1 MLESVEARLA
11 ALSTAEKADLV
22 VGEGMWTTRGFE
34 RVGIPEIGVTDGPN
48 GARGGGLLG
57 TGTPTACIPSGVV
70 LGATWDPDLVEELG
84 RLLGDEARAKGCRV
98 LLAPTINLHRNPL
111 GGRNFECYSE
121 DPILSGRLAAACV
134 RGVQSRGVATTPKH
148 FVANDSEFE
157 RNTIDSQVDERTLRE
172 VYLVPFEHA
181 VIDGGAWGIMSAYN
195 RLNGTFCS
203 ENEWLLTRVLR
214 EEWGFDGFV
223 ISDWYAARSTAAS
236 ARAGLSLEMPG
247 PGRWYGSGPIGEALE
262 SGEMDEGH
270 LDRIAADVLRLL
282 ERTGAL
288 DGDDGC
294 EPGREHPLDRPEDR
308 ALVRRAAAAG
318 TVMVANDGVLPLD
331 ADGLGSVAVI
341 GPNAREARIM
351 GGGSAAVRSYRGV
364 GLVEALDDEFDH
376 LQVDYAQGCDI
387 ERSLV
392 ALGPPMLKGE
402 LDLEYFNGHDWSGPV
417 VHTAG
422 SATAELVFFGPPGPG
437 VDPEAFSVRASGV
450 LVPEETGEYRLG
462 LVQLGRC
469 RVLLDKK
476 VVLDATEGDYD
487 RGDDFFGMGSEV
499 VSTMVRLTAGR
510 ETAIEIEYTSRDS
523 FMLCGARVG
532 LKAQVE
538 RDLIA
543 EAVEAAAA
551 ADVAVV
557 VVGTNADWE
566 TEGRDRS
573 FFDLPGDQPEL
584 IRRVAEANPATV
596 VVVNAGGAC
605 NMDWADGVAG
615 VLLAGFGGQEMGYAV
630 ADVLFGRAD
639 PGGRM
644 PMTVPARYEH
654 SPAYLNYPGE
664 NGAVRYGEGLHIGY
678 RWFDA
683 RAIEPAVPF
692 GHGLS
697 YTTFEW
703 SEPRVLGGGSPGEDR
718 VAVPDPVVSGGAR
731 VGAPDPVV
739 SGGARVGAPDPVIVD
754 PVIVEVDV
762 VNVGD
767 RAGSDVVQVY
777 VEPPPSVLHR
787 PKRELKGF
795 AKVHLAPGERTT
807 ARIVLNRRAF
817 AYYDPGDRS
826 PVEPSSEGVVPA
838 GAAPSRTDPG
848 WYVDAGSYTVWTA
861 RSSADLVH
869 AVEVRLPAG

>member
-1 MLESVEARLA
+1 MSESVESRLA
-11 ALSTAEKADLV
+11 ALSTEEKADLV
-22 VGEGMWTTRGFE
+22 AGEAIWTTKSFPE
-34 RVGIPEIGVTDGPN
+34 AGIPAIGVTDGPN

-57 TGTPTACIPSGVV
+57 TGTATACIPAGAV
-70 LGATWDPDLVEELG
+70 LGATWDPELVERLG
-84 RLLGDEARAKGCRV
+84 GVLGDEARAKGCRV

-121 DPILSGRLAAACV
+121 DPILSGLVAAGFV

-172 VYLVPFEHA
+172 LYLVPFEYA
-181 VIDGGAWGIMSAYN
+181 VAEGGTWGIMSAYN

-203 ENEWLLTRVLR
+203 ENEWLLTQVLR

-223 ISDWYAARSTAAS
+223 ISDWFAARSTAGS

-247 PGRWYGSGPIGEALE
+247 PGQWYNRGPIGEALAA
-262 SGEMDEGH
+262 GEMDKGH
-270 LDRIAADVLRLL
+270 LDRIAGDVLRLL

-288 DGDDGC
+288 EGDDGC
-294 EPGREHPLDRPEDR
+294 EPGQEHGLDRPEDR
-308 ALVRRAAAAG
+308 ALIRQAAAAG
-318 TVMVANDGVLPLD
+318 TVMVANNGVLPLD
-331 ADGLGSVAVI
+331 PTAAGSMAVI
-341 GPNAREARIM
+341 GPNARKAQIM
-351 GGGSAAVRSYRGV
+351 GGGSATVQAYRNVSLMDALGEEYPDLDVR
-364 GLVEALDDEFDH
+364 
-376 LQVDYAQGCDI
+376 YAQGCDI
-387 ERSLV
+387 ERSLI
-392 ALGPPMLKGE
+392 ALSAPMLKGK
-402 LDLEYFNGHDWSGPV
+402 LQLEYFNGHDWSGPA
-417 VHTAG
+417 VHTRESG
-422 SATAELVFFGPPGPG
+422 SGEMVFFGEPGPG
-437 VDPEAFSVRASGV
+437 VNPEAFSVRASGV
-450 LVPEETGEYRLG
+450 LVAEDTGQHTMG

-469 RVLLDKK
+469 RVLLDGE

-499 VSTMVRLTAGR
+499 ISAPVQLTAGR
-510 ETAIEIEYTSRDS
+510 ETPIVIEYSSRDS

-532 LKAQVE
+532 LKSQVD

-543 EAVEAAAA
+543 EAEEAAAS

-566 TEGRDRS
+566 TEGRDRDW
-573 FFDLPGDQPEL
+573 FDLPGDQPEL
-584 IRRVAEANPATV
+584 IRRVAAANPNTV
-596 VVVNAGGAC
+596 VVVNTGGAC
-605 NMDWADGVAG
+605 NLDWADQAAG
-615 VLLAGFGGQEMGYAV
+615 VLVAGFGGQEMGYAV
-630 ADVLFGRAD
+630 ADVLFGVAD

-644 PMTVPARYEH
+644 AMTVPARYEH

-664 NGAVRYGEGLHIGY
+664 NGVVRYGEGLYIGH

-697 YTTFEW
+697 YATFEW
-703 SEPRVLGGGSPGEDR
+703 SEPRVSGGGDTE
-718 VAVPDPVVSGGAR
+718 VA
-731 VGAPDPVV
+731 
-739 SGGARVGAPDPVIVD
+739 D

-762 VNVGD
+762 ANTGD
-767 RAGSDVVQVY
+767 RSGSDVVQLY
-777 VEPPPSVLHR
+777 VEPPPSLLHR
-787 PKRELKGF
+787 PVRELKGF

-817 AYYDPGDRS
+817 AYYDPGDQS
-826 PVEPSSEGVVPA
+826 PPGLEIGSPVPA
-838 GAAPSRTDPG
+838 GESEKRTDPG
-848 WYVDAGSYTVWTA
+848 WYVDPGTYTVWTA

-869 AVEVRLPAG
+869 AAEVHLSGQ